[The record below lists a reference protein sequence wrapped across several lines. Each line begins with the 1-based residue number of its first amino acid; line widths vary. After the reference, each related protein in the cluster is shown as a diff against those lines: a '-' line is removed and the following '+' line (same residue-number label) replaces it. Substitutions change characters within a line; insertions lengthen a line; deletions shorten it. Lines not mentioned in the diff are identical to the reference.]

1 LPVSLPIWLSR
12 SSVIAA
18 CISTSRQT
26 VLSVGTR
33 DISGVSWPSVIAA
46 LYGAI
51 SLLYITAHFILS
63 INAWIVAGRSGP
75 IASGKPL
82 VSIHENTTLN
92 PARLKE
98 NAARSLT

>member
-1 LPVSLPIWLSR
+1 MHIN
-12 SSVIAA
+12 IAA
-18 CISTSRQT
+18 DGFIRWYARYFGRF
-26 VLSVGTR
+26 VAL
-33 DISGVSWPSVIAA
+33 PIAA

-51 SLLYITAHFILS
+51 SLLYITAHFILL

-75 IASGKPL
+75 IASGKAL
-82 VSIHENTTLN
+82 VSIHENPTLN